1 MDLQNIQW
9 KIHLADGYSAD
20 AHEWFKV
27 FGTWI
32 PDSPEVFVDVADYSH
47 VQDGPV
53 IFLSGHAV
61 CYSLDAVGKR
71 LGLLYE
77 RRQPAAEGSNPEK
90 LNESLSSLLKH
101 AAMLESDATF
111 KNKPKFVA
119 GDLKFIVN
127 NRAIAPN
134 NDATLAALKPELE
147 ALLNKVYGTGDYTI
161 TRAPDVKQRFIVHV
175 KAKAPVTVTEALKKL
190 G

>member
-1 MDLQNIQW
+1 
-9 KIHLADGYSAD
+9 
-20 AHEWFKV
+20 
-27 FGTWI
+27 
-32 PDSPEVFVDVADYSH
+32 
-47 VQDGPV
+47 
-53 IFLSGHAV
+53 
-61 CYSLDAVGKR
+61 
-71 LGLLYE
+71 
-77 RRQPAAEGSNPEK
+77 
-90 LNESLSSLLKH
+90 
-101 AAMLESDATF
+101 MLESDATF

-147 ALLNKVYGTGDYTI
+147 ALLNKVYGTGGYTL
-161 TRAPDVKQRFIVHV
+161 TREPDVKQRFIVHV